1 MRRNAAVQTGDIDG
15 GGAAGLSDSAAPPPA
30 APRPVPRRRAP
41 PAGGHAPDAHR
52 SRLHPEASK
61 ALRRYALTGLA
72 TFLIVLVPVIF
83 GARALAKEQA
93 LRHATESTQHMADF
107 EVAPFINSAVPIE
120 DTRLLDRLDRRLTP
134 SFRHVSLYRFK
145 VWNSAGTILYSDR
158 RELIGRQF
166 PPPGWAGPLL
176 AGADGHA
183 EFEAQTDPESVLEA
197 SQGQLVEVYVG
208 TTASDGER
216 IIVEAYYPA
225 EVVHEDQRNMVLGIL
240 PGVFASLLL
249 LQLLLLVPGLRM
261 AKRLQR
267 NADTQ
272 QRLLE
277 QAISASDLERQ
288 RLARHL
294 HDEVIQGLAGLA
306 YTLESYE
313 LGDPG
318 PPPSFFSQAKAVV
331 QENIS
336 TLRGIATDLYP
347 PDLAELGLPGA
358 LARLGDP
365 ARSRGVHFELQIRG
379 TPTAE
384 PTTQV
389 LLYRVAREAITNALK
404 HACAGRISVTLAG
417 DPATTELTVA
427 DDGRG
432 FDVAHAAPEGHL
444 GLAILHDTVAEAGGS
459 LLITSAADSGTKVEA
474 VLPAVAG

>member
-1 MRRNAAVQTGDIDG
+1 MRRKAATHADGIDG
-15 GGAAGLSDSAAPPPA
+15 GPNRDTN
-30 APRPVPRRRAP
+30 
-41 PAGGHAPDAHR
+41 R
-52 SRLHPEASK
+52 SRLHPEARK
-61 ALRRYALTGLA
+61 ALRRYALTGVA
-72 TFLIVLVPVIF
+72 TLLIVLVPVIF
-83 GARALAKEQA
+83 GARAFAKDQA
-93 LRHATESTQHMADF
+93 LRHAMESTQHMADF
-107 EVAPFINSAVPIE
+107 EVAPFIDSALPIE
-120 DTRLLDRLDRRLTP
+120 DPVRLDRLDRRLTP

-145 VWNSAGTILYSDR
+145 VWNSAGIILYSDR

-166 PPPGWAGPLL
+166 PRPDWAGPLL
-176 AGADGHA
+176 AGGAGRA
-183 EFEAQTDPESVLEA
+183 EFEAQTDAESVLEA
-197 SQGQLVEVYVG
+197 SQGELVEVYVG
-208 TTASDGER
+208 ATASDGER

-225 EVVHEDQRNMVLGIL
+225 EIVRDDQRSMVLGIL

-249 LQLLLLVPGLRM
+249 LQALLLIPGLRM

-313 LGDPG
+313 LGGTDPS
-318 PPPSFFSQAKAVV
+318 PSFFARANAVL
-331 QENIS
+331 QENIGA
-336 TLRGIATDLYP
+336 LRGIATDLYP
-347 PDLAELGLPGA
+347 PDLAELGLSGA

-365 ARSRGVHFELQIRG
+365 ARSRGVDFDLQVRG
-379 TPTAE
+379 APTAE

-389 LLYRVAREAITNALK
+389 LLYRVAREAIANALK
-404 HACAGRISVTLAG
+404 HADAGRISVALAA
-417 DPATTELTVA
+417 DPVATKLTVA

-432 FDVAHAAPEGHL
+432 FDVADAVPEGHL

-474 VLPAVAG
+474 VLPAAAG

>member
-1 MRRNAAVQTGDIDG
+1 V
-15 GGAAGLSDSAAPPPA
+15 
-30 APRPVPRRRAP
+30 
-41 PAGGHAPDAHR
+41 HR
-52 SRLHPEASK
+52 SRLHPEARK

-107 EVAPFINSAVPIE
+107 EVAPFIDSSMPIE
-120 DTRLLDRLDRRLTP
+120 DARQLDRLDRRLTP

-145 VWNSAGTILYSDR
+145 VWNSSGTILYSDR

-166 PPPGWAGPLL
+166 PPPDWAGPLL
-176 AGADGHA
+176 AGAEGHA
-183 EFEAQTDPESVLEA
+183 EFEAQTDAESVLEA
-197 SQGQLVEVYVG
+197 GQGELVEVYVG

-313 LGDPG
+313 QGDPG
-318 PPPSFFSQAKAVV
+318 PPPSFFSQAKRVV

-365 ARSRGVHFELQIRG
+365 ARSRGVDFELQVHG
-379 TPTAE
+379 TAPME

-389 LLYRVAREAITNALK
+389 LLYRVAREAIANALK
-404 HACAGRISVTLAG
+404 HADAGRISVTLAG
-417 DPATTELTVA
+417 DLSATELTVA

-432 FDVAHAAPEGHL
+432 FEVAHTAPEGHL
-444 GLAILHDTVAEAGGS
+444 GLAILHDTIAEAGGS
-459 LLITSAADSGTKVEA
+459 LLITSAADSGTTVQA

>member
-1 MRRNAAVQTGDIDG
+1 MRRNAAIDPAG
-15 GGAAGLSDSAAPPPA
+15 GPAAGLPDATAPSGPRIRVPLPPPA
-30 APRPVPRRRAP
+30 RSHNPEAQ
-41 PAGGHAPDAHR
+41 G
-52 SRLHPEASK
+52 SRLHPEARK

-83 GARALAKEQA
+83 GTRALAKEQA

-107 EVAPFINSAVPIE
+107 EVAPFIDSSVPIH
-120 DTRLLDRLDRRLTP
+120 DVRLLDRLDRRLTP

-145 VWNSAGTILYSDR
+145 VWNAAGTILYSDR
-158 RELIGRQF
+158 RELIGRQY
-166 PPPGWAGPLL
+166 PLPDWAGRLL
-176 AGADGHA
+176 AGAGGRA
-183 EFEAQTDPESVLEA
+183 EFEVQTDAESVLEA
-197 SQGQLVEVYVG
+197 GLGELVEVYVG
-208 TTASDGER
+208 STASDGER

-225 EVVHEDQRNMVLGIL
+225 EVVHDDQRHMVLGIL

-272 QRLLE
+272 QRLLQ

-313 LGDPG
+313 QGDPG
-318 PPPSFFSQAKAVV
+318 PPPSFFAQAKAVV
-331 QENIS
+331 QENIG

-365 ARSRGVHFELQIRG
+365 ARSRGVDFDVQIRG
-379 TPTAE
+379 IPTTEPTA
-384 PTTQV
+384 QV

-404 HACAGRISVTLAG
+404 HSGAGRIEVTLAG
-417 DPATTELTVA
+417 HLASTELTVA
-427 DDGRG
+427 DDGSG
-432 FDVAHAAPEGHL
+432 FEVAQAAAEGHL

-459 LLITSAADSGTKVEA
+459 LLITSAAGSGTTVQA
-474 VLPAVAG
+474 VLPAVAT